1 MTKPDALALMVEACL
16 QARPELVNNIWRM
29 NAVDFDRLCC
39 CIEAFHNATE
49 RTDPRLAPALT
60 LLRDLDR
67 KGGLGLDVHE
77 RIAAIIIGKE
87 VGLGVR

>member
-1 MTKPDALALMVEACL
+1 MTKPEALAAMMNACL
-16 QARPELVNNIWRM
+16 QARPELVHGQWRM

-60 LLRDLDR
+60 LLRELDR
-67 KGGLGLDVHE
+67 RGGLGEHVHDS
-77 RIAAIIIGKE
+77 IKAILGEE
-87 VGLGVR
+87 VGLGVG